1 HLARVEGFV
10 ERALSDGAEL
20 VIGGRI
26 SPELGGLYYEPTLF
40 TNVRQEMEIVQKE
53 VFGPVLT
60 LQTFADEAEAVAL
73 ANGTE
78 YGLAATV
85 FTRDD
90 ARAERLGER
99 LVAGTTWINCFYAR
113 DLGAPFGGAKR
124 SGIGREGGE
133 WSFDFYADVK
143 TVARRD

>member
-1 HLARVEGFV
+1 MRKLGDPREPDTDIGPLITREHLARVEGYV
-10 ERALSDGAEL
+10 ERAKRDGAEL

-40 TNVRQEMEIVQKE
+40 TGVRQEMEIVQRE

-60 LQTFADEAEAVAL
+60 LQTFETEEEGVEL

-85 FTRDD
+85 FTEDD
-90 ARAERLGER
+90 ARIDRLGAE
-99 LVAGTTWINCFYAR
+99 LVAGTTWFNCF
-113 DLGAPFGGAKR
+113 
-124 SGIGREGGE
+124 
-133 WSFDFYADVK
+133 
-143 TVARRD
+143 

>member
-1 HLARVEGFV
+1 
-10 ERALSDGAEL
+10 
-20 VIGGRI
+20 
-26 SPELGGLYYEPTLF
+26 
-40 TNVRQEMEIVQKE
+40 MEIVQKE

-60 LQTFADEAEAVAL
+60 LQTFADEDEAVAL

>member
-1 HLARVEGFV
+1 MEGYV
-10 ERALSDGAEL
+10 ERAQAEGATL
-20 VIGGRI
+20 VTGGRI

-40 TNVRQEMEIVQKE
+40 TDVRQDMEIVQRE

-60 LQTFADEAEAVAL
+60 LQTFADEEEAIAL

-78 YGLAATV
+78 YGLTATV
-85 FTRDD
+85 FTQDD

-99 LVAGTTWINCFYAR
+99 LVSGTTWINCFYAR
-113 DLGAPFGGAKR
+113 DLGAPFGGAKA

-143 TVARRD
+143 TVARRP